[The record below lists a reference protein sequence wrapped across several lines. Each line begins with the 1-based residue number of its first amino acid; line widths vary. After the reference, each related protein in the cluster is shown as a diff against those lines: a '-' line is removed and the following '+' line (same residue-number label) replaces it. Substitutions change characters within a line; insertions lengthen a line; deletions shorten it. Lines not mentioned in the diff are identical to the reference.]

1 MCPFGVFVALFWER
15 YAFWTSAEIRAHF
28 SKLASLDTCAWL
40 GRFRQ
45 VLWVSASCRSFVQV
59 SDQWCAIT
67 WLGLGPSFF
76 FNLRDPSVLLWN
88 AIYVAWCHDLMRYA
102 CKLGSLPDWAL
113 AMSGFARCSGL
124 AMVARMCEKP
134 RQSPVLDHSLIS
146 LIFLLGGD
154 QGDAIACASSWC
166 FSFFLEG

>member
-88 AIYVAWCHDLMRYA
+88 AIYVAWCHDMMRYA
-102 CKLGSLPDWAL
+102 CKLGSLPDWAP
-113 AMSGFARCSGL
+113 AMSGFARCSSL

-134 RQSPVLDHSLIS
+134 RQSSVLDHSLIS